1 MEGPNPLRE
10 DPFQR
15 AVQWEPIVAD
25 RRGNRLLSALSQ
37 GSGWMMIVGAVLGA
51 ARSWRVPVL
60 ALVTGPTGAGQT
72 ADPPVV
78 DHGMPIKP

>member
-15 AVQWEPIVAD
+15 AVQWNPIVAD
-25 RRGNRLLSALSQ
+25 RQGNCLPSALSQ
-37 GSGWMMIVGAVLGA
+37 GPGWMMIIGAVLGA
-51 ARSWRVPVL
+51 VRSWRAPVL
-60 ALVTGPTGAGQT
+60 ALVVGPTGAGQT